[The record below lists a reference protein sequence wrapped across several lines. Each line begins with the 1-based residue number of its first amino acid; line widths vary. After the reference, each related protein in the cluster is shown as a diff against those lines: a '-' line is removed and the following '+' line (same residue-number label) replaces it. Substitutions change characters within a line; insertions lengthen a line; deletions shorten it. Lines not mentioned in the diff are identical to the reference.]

1 MTWTSILNI
10 TKRHV
15 TGLPIFKEFARFDY
29 EASFAQRLFAGTA
42 GHLGVDSL

>member
-1 MTWTSILNI
+1 MDLNI

-29 EASFAQRLFAGTA
+29 EVWC
-42 GHLGVDSL
+42 HLLSVCLRALLVI